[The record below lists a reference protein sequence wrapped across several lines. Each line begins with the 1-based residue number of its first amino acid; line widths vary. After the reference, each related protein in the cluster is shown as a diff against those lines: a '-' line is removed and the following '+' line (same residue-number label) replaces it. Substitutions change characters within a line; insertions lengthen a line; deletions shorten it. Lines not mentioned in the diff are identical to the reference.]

1 MKVREWP
8 WWRLLVRVTPLLN
21 VHRTEEQLKIAT
33 GELQALKAKLEK
45 VEGERAAL
53 KTENS
58 KLESRV
64 SNKFYSFVY
73 LHRVLNCN
81 EIKKTLNF

>member
-1 MKVREWP
+1 M
-8 WWRLLVRVTPLLN
+8 RVTPLLN

-33 GELQALKAKLEK
+33 NELQVLKAKLEK
-45 VEGERAAL
+45 VESERNNL

-64 SNKFYSFVY
+64 SREY
-73 LHRVLNCN
+73 
-81 EIKKTLNF
+81 